1 MILLYIYLGTI
12 ALHLIGYFIASM
24 YSESVLKQRG
34 IKRLKK
40 TSTSEIILGLFRII
54 FLSIVPV
61 LNVILFFAYIF
72 CAEYL
77 AEKVVEKIQ
86 TENEEYLNDRKD

>member
-24 YSESVLKQRG
+24 YSGSVLKQRG

-40 TSTSEIILGLFRII
+40 TSISEIILGLFRII
-54 FLSIVPV
+54 FFSIVPV
-61 LNVILFFAYIF
+61 LNVILFFAYIL

-86 TENEEYLNDRKD
+86 KENEEYFNGQED